1 MDPKP
6 EAYLDPLETTT
17 LLNQVTEHSNH
28 NPKTTP
34 VGTTFRYQNP
44 SDPGGPRFQIRPAV
58 YLNELT
64 WGDVA
69 VIAEALLG
77 FYERYEMWLEMAF
90 LIEDTERAAIG
101 SGIVEEGERKVRGW
115 TAGVATS

>member
-1 MDPKP
+1 
-6 EAYLDPLETTT
+6 
-17 LLNQVTEHSNH
+17 
-28 NPKTTP
+28 
-34 VGTTFRYQNP
+34 
-44 SDPGGPRFQIRPAV
+44 
-58 YLNELT
+58 
-64 WGDVA
+64 

>member
-6 EAYLDPLETTT
+6 KAYLDPLETTT